1 MKKLYSLSALVLLT
15 GASYAQAFW
24 TEDFGT
30 GCNRGQLATAYSGPN
45 GAWTIASPGANGNVA
60 NTWYISA
67 TSANTGAG
75 NCADNCNFNAV
86 TNATLH
92 VSNVAI
98 VIPAFI
104 TVGADTGA
112 SYFSGGFSSFGY
124 TANTSRRAESPMI
137 NCTGQTNI
145 SISFIYLENG
155 DAANDDASLVFSAD
169 GGTTWSVIDAL
180 AKTNT
185 CSGTGEWTSFTAT
198 LPASADNNANVKIG
212 FMWVN
217 NDDGAGADPS
227 FSVDDIALTPGSN
240 GIAANAAASFTMFA
254 DNNEIVINANGAQ
267 YNVLG
272 ITDMLGRNVSF
283 TRNANRLQL
292 DNVQPGAY
300 VVSVEVNGERV
311 TKKVVIQ

>member
-1 MKKLYSLSALVLLT
+1 MKKLYSLSALVLLA
-15 GASYAQAFW
+15 GVSHAQAFW

-30 GCNRGQLATAYSGPN
+30 GCNRGQLASAYTGTN
-45 GAWTIASPGANGNVA
+45 GAWTIGLPGANGNVA
-60 NTWYISA
+60 NTWYVSA

-92 VSNVAI
+92 VSNVTI
-98 VIPAFI
+98 VIPSFL
-104 TVGADTGA
+104 TVNADTGA

-124 TANTSRRAESPMI
+124 TANTSCRAESPMI

-145 SISFIYLENG
+145 SVSFIYLENG

-185 CSGTGEWTSFTAT
+185 CSGAGEWTSFTAT
-198 LPASADNNANVKIG
+198 LPATADNNANVKIG

-217 NDDGAGADPS
+217 NDDGAGTDPS
-227 FSVDDIALTPGSN
+227 FSVDDIALTPGSS
-240 GIAANAAASFTMFA
+240 GIAAAAATPFNVFA

-272 ITDMLGRNVSF
+272 ITDMLGRSVSF
-283 TRNANRLQL
+283 SRNANRLQL